1 MAVSIERLRSVLA
14 GWRGCCCR
22 DGAGGGLARRQEGDA
37 ALLLGLRF
45 SRTWLLENATA
56 VWAGR
61 VGRAFVENAQA
72 SPSLPNK
79 AGAIWYSVPLPVLRG
94 FETQFTFQRSAGAG
108 AIWYSVPL
116 PVLRGFETQ
125 FTFQRTAGGGP
136 MWYSVP
142 LPVLRGFETQ
152 FTFQITDHSRVCTE
166 HSDPL
171 FSAALHKTCS
181 VRGGDGF
188 AFVLH
193 QDPQGLAAVG
203 DNGAGMGSLAVE
215 FDTWYNAQDGSTDL
229 IYDHITVQGAG
240 RFNKNTWY
248 YPYVEKKYYPY
259 VEMKYAQYFSATDQL
274 KPFLMDNGENRRIG
288 TLVVWVD
295 DGIAAEVDT
304 PLVAIPVNLSILL
317 DVPAADPGGGVYVG
331 FTAATGR
338 AWAKHDI
345 ISWYWC
351 HQNSCEEDRTDK
363 WAQFDFHQTSK
374 YFTTARFGEYTPDMR
389 TS

>member
-1 MAVSIERLRSVLA
+1 MAGFGHRKNVEPALSTECPVRARLA
-14 GWRGCCCR
+14 
-22 DGAGGGLARRQEGDA
+22 
-37 ALLLGLRF
+37 
-45 SRTWLLENATA
+45 
-56 VWAGR
+56 
-61 VGRAFVENAQA
+61 
-72 SPSLPNK
+72 PSLPNK
-79 AGAIWYSVPLPVLRG
+79 AGAI
-94 FETQFTFQRSAGAG
+94 
-108 AIWYSVPL
+108 
-116 PVLRGFETQ
+116 
-125 FTFQRTAGGGP
+125 
-136 MWYSVP
+136 WYSVP

-193 QDPQGLAAVG
+193 QDPRGLAVVG
-203 DNGAGMGSLAVE
+203 DNGAGMGYAGIQTSLAVE

-240 RFNKNTWY
+240 RFNKNTWQRAAALTV
-248 YPYVEKKYYPY
+248 PKAHELADGQHHRVKIRYYPY

-295 DGIAAEVDT
+295 EGIAAEVDA
-304 PLVAIPVNLSILL
+304 PIVAIPVNLSILL
-317 DVPAADPGGGVYVG
+317 DVPAAGPGGGVYVG

-351 HQNSCEEDRTDK
+351 HQNSCEEDRTDE

-374 YFTTARFGEYTPDMR
+374 YFTTPRFGEYTPDMR